1 MTIEEKITLG
11 IAVITG
17 VKWVYEYTKKL
28 TWDKNKFLLERY
40 EKFKSKESTN
50 TMQRLL
56 DWNKIKVTLNLVSIK
71 VDDDMLFEALQT
83 HDLKKSFTPEEA
95 ALRKLFDEYF
105 DDLNEFRLLAET
117 GLISEKNYRLFMKYW
132 FEILT
137 GKKSNKPK
145 KVLDQI
151 EIYLKYYGYSDLF
164 DFMSK

>member
-40 EKFKSKESTN
+40 EKFKLKESTKAI
-50 TMQRLL
+50 QLLL
-56 DWNKIKVTLNLVSIK
+56 DWNKITIILNGESMK
-71 VDDDMLFEALQT
+71 VDDNMLFESFQT
-83 HDLKKSFTPEEA
+83 HDVKTSFTKDEA
-95 ALRKLFDEYF
+95 SLRKLFDEYL
-105 DDLNEFRLLAET
+105 DDLNEFRLLSET

-145 KVLDQI
+145 KVLSQI
-151 EIYLKYYGYSDLF
+151 ESYMKYYGYNDLF
-164 DFMSK
+164 VFMSK

>member
-11 IAVITG
+11 VAVITG

-40 EKFKSKESTN
+40 EKFKSKESTKS
-50 TMQRLL
+50 MQLLL
-56 DWNKIKVTLNLVSIK
+56 DWNKITITLNGESMRVN
-71 VDDDMLFEALQT
+71 DEMLLESFQT
-83 HDLKKSFTPEEA
+83 HNLKTSFTKDEA
-95 ALRKLFDEYF
+95 TLRKLFDEYF

-151 EIYLKYYGYSDLF
+151 EIYLKYYGYGDLF
-164 DFMSK
+164 DFMNK

>member
-40 EKFKSKESTN
+40 EKFKSKESTKA
-50 TMQRLL
+50 MQLSL
-56 DWNKIKVTLNLVSIK
+56 DWNKITITLNGESMR
-71 VDDDMLFEALQT
+71 VDDNMLWESFQT
-83 HDLKKSFTPEEA
+83 HDIKTTFTKDEA
-95 ALRKLFDEYF
+95 SLRKLFDEYL
-105 DDLNEFRLLAET
+105 DDLNEFRLLSET

-132 FEILT
+132 FDILT

-145 KVLDQI
+145 KVLSQI
-151 EIYLKYYGYSDLF
+151 ESYMKYYGYNDLF
-164 DFMSK
+164 VFMNI

>member
-40 EKFKSKESTN
+40 EKFKSKESTKA
-50 TMQRLL
+50 MQLLL
-56 DWNKIKVTLNLVSIK
+56 DWNKITIELNGESMR
-71 VDDDMLFEALQT
+71 VDDNMLWESFQT
-83 HDLKKSFTPEEA
+83 HDIKTTFTKDEA
-95 ALRKLFDEYF
+95 SLRKLFDEYL
-105 DDLNEFRLLAET
+105 DDLNEFRLLSET

-132 FEILT
+132 FDILT

-145 KVLDQI
+145 KVLSQI
-151 EIYLKYYGYSDLF
+151 ESYMKYYGYNDLF
-164 DFMSK
+164 VFMNI

>member
-17 VKWVYEYTKKL
+17 AKWVYEYTKKL
-28 TWDKNKFLLERY
+28 TWDKNVFLLERY
-40 EKFKSKESTN
+40 EKFKSKESAKA
-50 TMQRLL
+50 MQLLL
-56 DWNKIKVTLNLVSIK
+56 DWNKITITLNGESLRVN
-71 VDDDMLFEALQT
+71 DELLFESFQT
-83 HDLKKSFTPEEA
+83 HNVKTSFTKEEA

-164 DFMSK
+164 DFMNK